1 MHAGF
6 QCEESVVESSDSETG
21 SSEDDIPLAQ
31 LGLYLP
37 AIVENEEEI
46 PVEDVLDGDWEE
58 EIISEFTNKK
68 TIAMITALTTS
79 VNKTKTKVKIGVILT
94 TRF

>member
-6 QCEESVVESSDSETG
+6 QCGESVVESSDSETG

-58 EIISEFTNKK
+58 DIISEFTNKK

>member
-21 SSEDDIPLAQ
+21 SSDDDIPLAQ

-37 AIVENEEEI
+37 ALVEKEEEI
-46 PVEDVLDGDWEE
+46 PVKDVLDGDWEE
-58 EIISEFTNKK
+58 DIISEFTNKNDHS
-68 TIAMITALTTS
+68 TDD
-79 VNKTKTKVKIGVILT
+79 VNKTKTKVKISVILT

>member
-21 SSEDDIPLAQ
+21 SSDDDIPLAQ

-37 AIVENEEEI
+37 ALVEKEEEI

-58 EIISEFTNKK
+58 DIISEFTNKNNDCNDHS
-68 TIAMITALTTS
+68 TDD
-79 VNKTKTKVKIGVILT
+79 VNKTKTKVKISVILT

>member
-1 MHAGF
+1 MHASF
-6 QCEESVVESSDSETG
+6 QCGESVVESSDSETG

-58 EIISEFTNKK
+58 DIISEFTNKK